1 MAQGTVL
8 AEILLE
14 GDRTFRRAV
23 ESSGDQMDDAARDA
37 GTLSGALGFAGNR
50 LDAVRGSAL
59 GAAFG
64 LGRVA
69 AQADDA
75 GDELVEAGGQ
85 ASVASG
91 LFGTASVGTYGLSAS
106 LGTLSTTV
114 LSVAIPALVALS
126 TTLVPLTATLSGFV
140 AAGAGLAGAFSA
152 VVGSG
157 ALAYGQELN
166 KEYQE
171 QLLRVEDQIQALE
184 DLEDQQ
190 GKLSDA
196 QRKELRQ
203 LKNRKQ
209 ELDDVEGAFS
219 ALEVKLGD
227 VAEEVGG
234 IVAEWGDGFAPLIRD
249 GINAIP
255 QLVRNVLDAVGGLS
269 EFQAALR
276 TIGGIAM
283 DSLPAVA
290 SRLADVGSE
299 ALPMFID
306 GLRWLQQNGGSVFD
320 SIMQTTRT
328 VAPLIADVGG
338 AFGDA
343 LPSINQFGTGLLTQL
358 LPAIA
363 DGIRGFSDL
372 LDQIMAFTQT
382 EEFRDIMDEV
392 RAGMRELGPELS
404 ELRDNFGDL
413 FSTLVENGP
422 AIVEGLVGIAD
433 SVLDIVNALTPVI
446 ELFLELVGAAAKAW
460 SGFVEDSEQQ
470 EQNLADQ
477 GILGY
482 IGGGLSDL
490 AAEDPNPLSSP
501 GRTGVERF
509 SNRQSELNARAQ
521 RVLVEVKSDDEM
533 FETEVKDISQG
544 EIEKNDRQKARRGRR
559 SRPN

>member
-23 ESSGDQMDDAARDA
+23 EASGDQMDDAARDA
-37 GTLSGALGFAGNR
+37 GTL
-50 LDAVRGSAL
+50 GSAL
-59 GAAFG
+59 SFADGRLESVRGTALGTAFG

-190 GKLSDA
+190 GSLTDA

-209 ELDDVEGAFS
+209 ELD
-219 ALEVKLGD
+219 KLGE

-234 IVAEWGDGFAPLIRD
+234 IVAEWGSNFAPLIRD
-249 GINAIP
+249 AVNALP
-255 QLVRNVLDAVGGLS
+255 RLVRSVLDAVGGMGM
-269 EFQAALR
+269 FRDALR
-276 TIGGIAM
+276 DFGGEAMRLLPGIA
-283 DSLPAVA
+283 SALV
-290 SRLADVGSE
+290 DVGRE
-299 ALPMFID
+299 ALPVVVDAMQW
-306 GLRWLQQNGGSVFD
+306 LRQNGGGIFD

-363 DGIRGFSDL
+363 DGIRGFGNL
-372 LDQIMAFTQT
+372 LDQIMAFTRT

-404 ELRDNFGDL
+404 ELRDNFGRL
-413 FSTLVENGP
+413 FDTLVENGP

-470 EQNLADQ
+470 EQNLTDQ

-482 IGGGLSDL
+482 VGGGLSDL

-521 RVLVEVKSDDEM
+521 RVLVEVEPNDER
-533 FETEVKDISQG
+533 FDAYVDERASARVAQNEREQ
-544 EIEKNDRQKARRGRR
+544 ARRGRR